1 MPFAGPDDLA
11 ARLVQEIIAIGED
24 FVDRTRLRENPRI
37 GRNPCDGAQYERG
50 HAELSVAADDFIES
64 RLARLM
70 VRVSRRNA

>member
-11 ARLVQEIIAIGED
+11 ARLVLEIIAIGED
-24 FVDRTRLRENPRI
+24 FVDRTGLRENLRI

-50 HAELSVAADDFIES
+50 HAELRVAADDFIEP